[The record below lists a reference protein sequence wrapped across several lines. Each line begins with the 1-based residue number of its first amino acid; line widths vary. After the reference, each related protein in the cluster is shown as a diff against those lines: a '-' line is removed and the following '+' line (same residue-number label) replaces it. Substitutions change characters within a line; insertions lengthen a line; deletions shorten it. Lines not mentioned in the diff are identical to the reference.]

1 MAVRLN
7 PNESRAIG
15 TMEGNSF
22 ERQPF
27 PLLNFEDRSDPRS
40 FCLPSKILISFL
52 FQNIDHDA
60 LLRHS
65 KTNNDQQIEYF
76 LFVELFG
83 GRRKCPYLKQK
94 KKTKRRYFGVLL
106 KPGADHVGVGFSLM
120 QKTYTK
126 THTSSNR
133 KDHARVRDGILG
145 SLRKHIVRS
154 TVI

>member
-1 MAVRLN
+1 MHEAWYSLRVRLVTLPARSLLNERELSIMAVRLN

-65 KTNNDQQIEYF
+65 KTNNDQSIEYF

-94 KKTKRRYFGVLL
+94 KKNEKTLL
-106 KPGADHVGVGFSLM
+106 CCTLE
-120 QKTYTK
+120 TW
-126 THTSSNR
+126 R
-133 KDHARVRDGILG
+133 
-145 SLRKHIVRS
+145 
-154 TVI
+154 